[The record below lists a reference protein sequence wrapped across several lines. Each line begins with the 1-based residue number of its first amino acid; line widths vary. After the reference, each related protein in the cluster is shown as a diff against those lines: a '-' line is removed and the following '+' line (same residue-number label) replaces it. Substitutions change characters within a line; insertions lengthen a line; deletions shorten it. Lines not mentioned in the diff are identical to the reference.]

1 MTNLFECFDD
11 PYIYGPLI
19 EKEVNE
25 LTVNHRLITIN
36 GGFYI
41 GVSKEQDHLSDKYI
55 SRPSTE

>member
-1 MTNLFECFDD
+1 MTVTNTACYKVDIL
-11 PYIYGPLI
+11 
-19 EKEVNE
+19 NE